1 MVLFYHT
8 PKIRQEK
15 MEFEMSMVSMMTR
28 GMWAAVILAGPPLLV
43 ATGVGLLIAL
53 IQTLIQ
59 LQEQTLPVAVKIM
72 AVSAVLLTMGGM
84 LFNPLYLL
92 TVEIFDQFYLVVH

>member
-1 MVLFYHT
+1 
-8 PKIRQEK
+8 
-15 MEFEMSMVSMMTR
+15 MEFEASMISMMTR
-28 GMWAAVILAGPPLLV
+28 GMWAAVILAGPPLLI

-59 LQEQTLPVAVKIM
+59 LQEQTLPVAIKII
-72 AVSAVLLTMGGM
+72 AVSGVLLVMGGM

-92 TVEIFDQFYLVVH
+92 TVEIFDNFYLIVN